1 MTALGLIDLRRS
13 HGYCTKCDLPCFAAD
28 GLLGIDGFLTI
39 RATSMACLAGIND
52 PFRKADTLL
61 TALAGW
67 HVCAETIRKCSHQVT
82 ADARERRA
90 ELAGLPEK
98 FEQAKDHDRE
108 AHIDAGK
115 VHTPDGWR
123 DIKLAVFACRERG
136 ESSTSADY
144 EQRDLP
150 SPSVRS
156 VIAEVEE
163 ASAFGPRCKA
173 EAERLGVVDPSAP
186 KAEHS
191 GVVDASAPK
200 VGRLSVLGDGA
211 EWIWNLADVQFP
223 GAAQLLDVFH
233 GVEKLAEAG
242 REEFGQGT
250 AALEKWLDEA
260 RGKLVAEG
268 YAGVCEALMLPVAGE
283 AEGAGDAPQQGRA
296 MMGGEVAAMVLNY
309 FCGHQTRL
317 GYVERLKEGRVI
329 GSGLVEGTIKQRVNV
344 RMKRGSARWL
354 PEHVGPFVELMAMAD
369 TVEWSE
375 FWNLIAL

>member
-1 MTALGLIDLRRS
+1 M
-13 HGYCTKCDLPCFAAD
+13 
-28 GLLGIDGFLTI
+28 TI
-39 RATSMACLAGIND
+39 RARSMACLAGVND

-67 HVCAETIRKCSHQVT
+67 HVCAETIRKCCHQGA
-82 ADARERRA
+82 ADARERRE
-90 ELAGLPEK
+90 ELNGLPEQ
-98 FEQAKDHDRE
+98 FEQAKGQDRE

-115 VHTPDGWR
+115 VNTPEGWR
-123 DIKLAVFACRERG
+123 DIKLVVFASRERG

-163 ASAFGPRCKA
+163 SKAFGPRCKA
-173 EAERLGVVDPSAP
+173 EAERLGVVDTSAP
-186 KAEHS
+186 KAERS
-191 GVVDASAPK
+191 GVVDTSAPK

-211 EWIWNLADVQFP
+211 EWIWNLADVQFA
-223 GAAQLLDVFH
+223 GAAQVLDVFH

-250 AALEKWLDEA
+250 AALSQWLDEA
-260 RGKLVAEG
+260 RGKLVADG
-268 YAGVCEALMLPVAGE
+268 YDGVCEALMRPAAGE
-283 AEGAGDAPQQGRA
+283 AEGVEAGVGEDEREQPRE
-296 MMGGEVAAMVLNY
+296 MMGGEVTAAVLNY
-309 FCGHQTRL
+309 FCGHQIRL
-317 GYVERLKEGRVI
+317 GYAGRLHKGEAI

-354 PEHVGPFVELMAMAD
+354 PEHAGPFVELMAMAD
-369 TVEWSE
+369 TIEWSE
-375 FWNLIAL
+375 FWALMAL

>member
-1 MTALGLIDLRRS
+1 MTLRA
-13 HGYCTKCDLPCFAAD
+13 K
-28 GLLGIDGFLTI
+28 
-39 RATSMACLAGIND
+39 SMACLAGVND

-67 HVCAETIRKCSHQVT
+67 HVCAETIRKCCHQGA
-82 ADARERRA
+82 ADARERRE
-90 ELAGLPEK
+90 ELIGLPDQ
-98 FEQAKDHDRE
+98 FEQAKGQDRE

-115 VHTPDGWR
+115 VNTPDGWR
-123 DIKLAVFACRERG
+123 DIKLVVFTSRERG

-163 ASAFGPRCKA
+163 CKAFGTRCKA
-173 EAERLGVVDPSAP
+173 EAERLGVVDTSAP
-186 KAEHS
+186 KAEGL
-191 GVVDASAPK
+191 GVGTSAPK

-211 EWIWNLADVQFP
+211 DWIWNLADVQFT

-233 GVEKLAEAG
+233 GVEKLADAG
-242 REEFGQGT
+242 REAFGRGT
-250 AALEKWLDEA
+250 VEMEAWLAEA
-260 RGKLVAEG
+260 RENLVADG
-268 YAGVCEALMLPVAGE
+268 YVGVCEALMRPAAGE
-283 AEGAGDAPQQGRA
+283 AEGVEAGVGKDEREQPRE
-296 MMGGEVAAMVLNY
+296 MMGGEVAAAVLNY

-317 GYVERLKEGRVI
+317 GYAGRLHEGRVI

-354 PEHVGPFVELMAMAD
+354 PEHAGPFVELMAMAD

-375 FWNLIAL
+375 FWALMAL